1 VDSCFLHFVHLLR
14 LDIPTEF
21 CSYRLMVFPFLKV
34 GMITK
39 GNVVRAA
46 LKMKKEAEEEAG
58 TV

>member
-1 VDSCFLHFVHLLR
+1 
-14 LDIPTEF
+14 
-21 CSYRLMVFPFLKV
+21 MAFPFLKV

>member
-1 VDSCFLHFVHLLR
+1 
-14 LDIPTEF
+14 
-21 CSYRLMVFPFLKV
+21 MVFPFLKV

-46 LKMKKEAEEEAG
+46 LKMKEAEEEAG